1 MAALDSMVR
10 VHRWMLD
17 EKRRKLVELERFVGR
32 IRDELLALDQQI
44 ERERE
49 TANRSPYESLA
60 AYAAFHAAS
69 NERRQRL
76 AKTVE
81 NLQAEVDSAR
91 EEVNEAFRELKGYES
106 ARERAAQRQRDERAR
121 REQLTLDETAIG
133 IYRRRS
139 GPRAG

>member
-1 MAALDSMVR
+1 MSALDSMIR

-32 IRDELLALDQQI
+32 IRDELSDLDKQI
-44 ERERE
+44 ASERE

-60 AYAAFHAAS
+60 AYATFHAAS
-69 NERRQRL
+69 AERRRRL
-76 AKTVE
+76 ATTVE
-81 NLQAEVDSAR
+81 NLENEVESAR
-91 EEVNEAFRELKGYES
+91 DEVNEAFRELKGYES
-106 ARERAAQRQRDERAR
+106 ARDRAQKRERDERAR
-121 REQLTLDETAIG
+121 RDQLSLDETAIG

>member
-1 MAALDSMVR
+1 MSALDSMVR

-32 IRDELLALDQQI
+32 IRDELDALDQQI
-44 ERERE
+44 AQERE

-69 NERRQRL
+69 KERRSRL
-76 AKTVE
+76 ATTVE
-81 NLQAEVDSAR
+81 NLENEVEAAR

-106 ARERAAQRQRDERAR
+106 ARERAVQRQRDEQSR
-121 REQLTLDETAIG
+121 RDQLSLDETAIG